1 MGLPSVTAADLPDS
15 GPKKVLFVMGYPGYL
30 RYFDG
35 TIELLRERGHDVR
48 IAFDRPDYQPEGLK
62 ALDHMGAGVTVLDPP
77 PRRKDIYG
85 PFARGLRAAVDYAR
99 YLDPR
104 FEHAHYLRTRRK
116 KALELTQHFGFLAR
130 WPMQP
135 RWRARL
141 LVRALLGLEAAIP
154 SSDQVE
160 GFLRDVDPDVV
171 LVSPLISQASPQT
184 DVVKS
189 ARALGIPTMLCVA
202 SWDHLTT
209 KGVIRVIPERIAVW
223 NDVQRGEAGEL
234 HRVAPERI
242 VVTGAQPFDR
252 WFGREPTRK
261 RKEFCKRVGFKDEQ
275 PFLLFVGSTAGI
287 SRPDAEEA
295 FVRSWIQALR
305 PSDDPALREIGILIR
320 PHPYNPGRWGEA
332 DLSDLGPVTVWP
344 RAGANP
350 VDEDDR
356 ADYFDSLFHSQ
367 AVVGVNTSAMIE
379 AAIVGRPVHTVRAD
393 EFADTQGGTL
403 HFHYLLPEQGG
414 FLRVTAKI
422 VIANG

>member
-1 MGLPSVTAADLPDS
+1 MRPHGLEHPAAPVLVDAIEAACKEPPQPPRESTGTDRLLRVLLTPLAWVLGFKYGPARLLELGWRVVRHRVLPGLGAWRRRAMGLPSVTAADLPDT

-223 NDVQRGEAGEL
+223 NDVQRGEAVEL

-252 WFGREPTRK
+252 WFGRAPTRK

-295 FVRSWIQALR
+295 FVRSWIQK
-305 PSDDPALREIGILIR
+305 
-320 PHPYNPGRWGEA
+320 HPDYA
-332 DLSDLGPVTVWP
+332 DLT
-344 RAGANP
+344 R
-350 VDEDDR
+350 R
-356 ADYFDSLFHSQ
+356 
-367 AVVGVNTSAMIE
+367 
-379 AAIVGRPVHTVRAD
+379 
-393 EFADTQGGTL
+393 
-403 HFHYLLPEQGG
+403 
-414 FLRVTAKI
+414 
-422 VIANG
+422 